1 MNKLNQ
7 IINIG
12 IVVIFFGLAIY
23 ILQNPALFELGN
35 DASARATLCGAMF
48 GAGAL
53 LLGNQINYYFQALD
67 KNKDLEKKQ
76 ETLRTLLVAEMV
88 SLFINHIQQAF
99 YYKQAVELIKGGMRT
114 NGYPLDKTYQV
125 PIPAVFNALITELV
139 ILPNK
144 EVDALVNMYDNLAK
158 TRTIL
163 KTLTDANTAM
173 TLISTTNLMLS
184 FTSDCENAA
193 GVIKMLAPNRSIQ
206 KTNGG
211 LILFSDLLMNPQ
223 KI

>member
-7 IINIG
+7 SINIG
-12 IVVIFFGLAIY
+12 LVIIFFGLAIY
-23 ILQNPALFELGN
+23 TLQNPALFGMTN

-48 GAGAL
+48 GAGTL

-76 ETLRTLLVAEMV
+76 ETLRALLVAEMV
-88 SLFINHIQQAF
+88 SLFVNHIQQAF
-99 YYKQAVELIKGGMRT
+99 YYKQAVELITDGMPT

-125 PIPAVFNALITELV
+125 PIPVVFNALINELI
-139 ILPNK
+139 ILPHK

-158 TRTIL
+158 TRAVL
-163 KTLTDANTAM
+163 KTLTDTNTAM
-173 TLISTTNLMLS
+173 TLITTTNLKLN

-193 GVIKMLAPNRSIQ
+193 GVIKMLAPNRRIQ
-206 KTNGG
+206 KTNGD
-211 LILFSDLLMNPQ
+211 LILFSELLMNPQ